1 MTSTKTAPPSA
12 PSPQQARPDRTER
25 TPRRIAFGQKLSKW
39 DFKLSPYLYI
49 SPFFILF
56 VITGLFPIA
65 YTAVIS
71 FMDWDLVRN
80 SGTFIGF
87 DQYIYVLTQPK
98 FWIALRNTFSIF
110 LLSSVPQLIL
120 AIFIAT
126 MLDQNIRAKTFWR
139 MGVLLPYVMAPV
151 AVALIF
157 SNMFGDKYGLIN
169 TLLGNIGLPPIMWH
183 SNAFAS
189 HIAIATMVNFRWT
202 GYNTLILLAAMQA
215 IPRDYYEAAAID
227 GANKFRQF
235 TAITLPSLRP
245 TLIFV
250 IITSTIGGLQ
260 IFDEPRMYDQ
270 FGTGGANSQWL
281 TISLY
286 LYDIGWGQWN
296 FGRAAALAW
305 ILFLII
311 LAIGVIN
318 MLVTN
323 RLVRDEGSRDGR
335 SRRDRRAAAI
345 AARNDLEH
353 RVGGTVR
360 DDFGSTSTGAA
371 TSDTNDKTTE
381 VAR

>member
-1 MTSTKTAPPSA
+1 MTATVSPPTTKGGSGV
-12 PSPQQARPDRTER
+12 
-25 TPRRIAFGQKLSKW
+25 PRRPKRIGFGRGLSSW
-39 DFKLSPYLYI
+39 DLKLSPYLYI

-56 VITGLFPIA
+56 LVVGLFPIA

-87 DQYIYVLTQPK
+87 GQYEYVLGNPK

-120 AIFIAT
+120 AIFIAA

-139 MGVLLPYVMAPV
+139 MGVLVPYVMAPV

-157 SNMFGDKYGLIN
+157 SNMFGDKYGIIN
-169 TLLGNIGLPPIMWH
+169 TLLANIGIPAIGWH

-215 IPRDYYEAAAID
+215 IPRDYYEAATVD
-227 GANKFRQF
+227 GAGKVRQF
-235 TAITLPSLRP
+235 FSITVPSLRP

-270 FGTGGANSQWL
+270 YGTGGANYQWL
-281 TISLY
+281 TITLW
-286 LYDIGWGQWN
+286 LYDIGWGEWN

-305 ILFLII
+305 ILFIII
-311 LAIGVIN
+311 LLIGVIN
-318 MLVTN
+318 LFVT
-323 RLVRDEGSRDGR
+323 RSLVRDEGGRGALSR
-335 SRRDRRAAAI
+335 SERRAAVRNAKRAV
-345 AARNDLEH
+345 AAESAAQQALHPRSREE
-353 RVGGTVR
+353 GVR
-360 DDFGSTSTGAA
+360 
-371 TSDTNDKTTE
+371 
-381 VAR
+381 